1 MIPAISLMIGFYVI
15 TRMLNLI
22 IDKRKETGIVT
33 AALAVVTIL
42 MACYAMFYCITKG
55 TEITQLLK

>member
-1 MIPAISLMIGFYVI
+1 MIGFYVI